1 MINTYDLTIKTYI
14 TGHPSCLGYAT
25 YRLDVEAESEEE
37 AKDIALSIAD
47 PEGDRHPTVACTEAL
62 KEQGE

>member
-1 MINTYDLTIKTYI
+1 MSNTYDLTIKTYI

-25 YRLDVEAESEEE
+25 YRLGVEAESEEE

-47 PEGDRHPTVACTEAL
+47 PEGASHPTVACTEDL
-62 KEQGE
+62 KEQER